1 VKTFSLSISLG
12 GAVLF
17 AASLAAAATGS
28 PPKGPV
34 DLRLSEVEL
43 ADEWAEM
50 RQGLMFRRSLCA
62 DCAMIFVF
70 PEARH
75 RSFWMKNT
83 FIPLDIIFLDGEG
96 RIVTI
101 RKNTKPRQKVPTYA
115 STAPARFV
123 VEVNAGYADRNSL
136 QPGQLIDLEALW
148 EHSVD
153 YRWVEHDGVSP

>member
-1 VKTFSLSISLG
+1 MTFSPGGALG

-17 AASLAAAATGS
+17 AAALAAAGVGS
-28 PPKGPV
+28 DPKGSV

-43 ADEWAEM
+43 ADEQAEM
-50 RQGLMFRRSLCA
+50 KQGLMFRRSLCA

-70 PEARH
+70 PEARI

-101 RKNTKPRQKVPTYA
+101 RKNTKPHQKAPTYR

-148 EHSVD
+148 DQSVE